1 MAQSPE
7 HHAEEGWSNPRVP
20 RKADATSK
28 MEMDAKRF
36 QPSQGSA
43 AAPCMPKRL
52 EDTGPRTER
61 HLCSRELG
69 RRGLQGFEGSGG
81 AAAEG
86 PPSFSPLQSPVGCR
100 EETSGAQRC
109 LSETPAVGGVRSD
122 LGVAHASRETLQR
135 QRRASEDNGMTIA
148 VGSPRAPPADVML
161 ADARAERPGNEGWQ
175 FPCV

>member
-1 MAQSPE
+1 MLAAAFSPT
-7 HHAEEGWSNPRVP
+7 HPPVALWPRGASGPQQAHSSVP
-20 RKADATSK
+20 AIS
-28 MEMDAKRF
+28 
-36 QPSQGSA
+36 

-52 EDTGPRTER
+52 EETGPRTER
-61 HLCSRELG
+61 RLCSRALG
-69 RRGLQGFEGSGG
+69 RRGLQGFRGSGRAAGG
-81 AAAEG
+81 A
-86 PPSFSPLQSPVGCR
+86 SISPLQSPVGCR

-122 LGVAHASRETLQR
+122 LGVAHASRETPQR

-161 ADARAERPGNEGWQ
+161 ADARAERPRNEGWQ